1 MAKFPQF
8 HLKSKYLNISRCI
21 FWIFLAGKLWSFLWP
36 DYRLCSR
43 GHHVGWQ
50 IHRFRYHSNR
60 IIISGHEGPSWPYR
74 AIRFSS
80 WFLVVETNEFI
91 CGIKNAQV
99 FLWWWFH
106 TVKTNNFFLKNG
118 WIFLRRTIRSRK
130 IKLVFNFFIF
140 CKFWNLARLL
150 LKFFSNTMIIFMKT
164 QLHLW

>member
-8 HLKSKYLNISRCI
+8 HHGSKYLNISWCI
-21 FWIFLAGKLWSFLWP
+21 FWIFLAGKFRSFLWP

-43 GHHVGWQ
+43 GHHMGWQ
-50 IHRFRYHSNR
+50 IHRFRYHTNG
-60 IIISGHEGPSWPYR
+60 IVISGHKGPSRPNWDV
-74 AIRFSS
+74 RFNSS
-80 WFLVVETNEFI
+80 FFVLETNEFI
-91 CGIKNAQV
+91 GCIKNTQI

-106 TVKTNNFFLKNG
+106 AVKTNNFFLKYG
-118 WIFLRRTIRSRK
+118 WIFLRRAIRSRK

-140 CKFWNLARLL
+140 CKFRNLARLL